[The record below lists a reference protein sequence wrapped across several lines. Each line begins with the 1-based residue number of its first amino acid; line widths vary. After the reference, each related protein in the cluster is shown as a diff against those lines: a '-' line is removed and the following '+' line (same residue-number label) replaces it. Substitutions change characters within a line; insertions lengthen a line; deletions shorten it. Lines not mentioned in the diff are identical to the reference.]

1 MSLDAFR
8 KALDDL
14 TETAYCEGSCRLTE
28 RLAIALPDGD
38 VGAVDDATFV
48 DWLLAHS
55 EPAPFGQGGETK
67 VDAKVRNAQRLIAR
81 GAASVSGFEP
91 AQILGEIEA
100 ALSPREHLDATLTDV
115 LVYRKGGHFAR
126 HKDTPRQADLVGTL
140 VVGLPIAH
148 AGGAFHITDGGE
160 PLIVDWSG
168 KTPSP
173 SKVPWVAMF
182 SDVDHEIKPV
192 TSGARVTLVYALT
205 RSGRPRPDPASDTM
219 LAKLDKL
226 VGRLPIPARGPLMIA
241 CARHVITDDETQPL
255 GAEVLRGTDR
265 AIADLLIEHGFTVS
279 VRSCV
284 TAAFA
289 YGEQTNRLSTDNVFS
304 ISRLS
309 KSLSPK
315 LIESLENLVTF
326 AKLSKGEEEHY
337 MTLAPYILDAVPP
350 MDGWVIRK
358 SAAATLIHESEDFSE
373 DGNYGNEGYEA
384 HIYMLAALEVTRP
397 KAKAKAPAKS
407 APARRSAA
415 KPAAKQLP
423 AKKVPAKKPAAKKGA
438 AKRR

>member
-14 TETAYCEGSCRLTE
+14 SDTACCEGTCRLTE

-55 EPAPFGQGGETK
+55 EPAPFGMGGETK
-67 VDAKVRNAQRLIAR
+67 LDPKVRDAQRLIAR
-81 GAASVSGFEP
+81 GGATMSGFEP

-100 ALSPREHLDATLTDV
+100 ALSPREHLDAQLTDV
-115 LVYRKGGHFAR
+115 LVYRKGGHFTR
-126 HKDTPRQADLVGTL
+126 HKDTPNHPDLVGTL

-160 PLIVDWSG
+160 PQIVDWSG
-168 KTPSP
+168 KKPSP
-173 SKVPWVAMF
+173 STVPWVAMF

-192 TSGARVTLVYALT
+192 TSGSRVTLVYALM
-205 RSGRPRPDPASDTM
+205 RSNRPRPDPSSDKT
-219 LAKLDKL
+219 LATLDKL
-226 VGRLPIPARGPLMIA
+226 ASRLPIPARGPLMIA
-241 CARHVITDDETQPL
+241 CARHVITEDETQPQ
-255 GAEVLRGTDR
+255 GVEVLRGTDR
-265 AIADLLIEHGFTVS
+265 AIAALLIEHGYTVS

-289 YGEQTNRLSTDNVFS
+289 YQREQTNRLRSEDVFS

-315 LIESLENLVTF
+315 LIASLENLVTF
-326 AKLSKGEEEHY
+326 AKLDKGEEEHV
-337 MTLAPYILDAVPP
+337 MTLAPYILDAIA
-350 MDGWVIRK
+350 MDRWVVRK
-358 SAAATLIHESEDFSE
+358 NAAATLIHESEDFSE
-373 DGNYGNEGYEA
+373 DGSYGNEGYEA
-384 HIYMLAALEVTRP
+384 HIYTLAAIEVTKP
-397 KAKAKAPAKS
+397 KAKAKAL
-407 APARRSAA
+407 
-415 KPAAKQLP
+415 AKQAP
-423 AKKVPAKKPAAKKGA
+423 AKKVPAKKAVPAKKKVS
-438 AKRR
+438 KRR